1 MYNSWEPGSRC
12 VVASRI
18 KNSVRYYSIY
28 CNIQFY
34 LQYCTV
40 SFPWVQQKKTKHSFS
55 CWVFSNHGHSHG
67 LVPQQSVLLDF
78 MSPSE
83 DSDSH
88 QHTNHLASLKSSSL
102 YICRYKL
109 WHANHCFGWKTKEK
123 YCLLAVIT
131 EIGGNCSF
139 YSASKSTEVS
149 KPPVLPHLQWKHP
162 PPQAAFLIPH
172 LFCSATACWI

>member
-1 MYNSWEPGSRC
+1 MFVHKEENGRWGDTAWIRSVCVELMYNSWEPGSRC

-40 SFPWVQQKKTKHSFS
+40 SVPWVQQKKTKHSFS

-83 DSDSH
+83 DSGSH

-123 YCLLAVIT
+123 YCLSCHYR
-131 EIGGNCSF
+131 NR
-139 YSASKSTEVS
+139 
-149 KPPVLPHLQWKHP
+149 W
-162 PPQAAFLIPH
+162 
-172 LFCSATACWI
+172 